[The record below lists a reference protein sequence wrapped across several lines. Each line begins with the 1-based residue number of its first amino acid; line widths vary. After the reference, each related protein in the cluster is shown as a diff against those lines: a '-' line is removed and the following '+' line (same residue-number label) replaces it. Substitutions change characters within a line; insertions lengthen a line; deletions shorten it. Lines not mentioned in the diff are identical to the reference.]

1 MALYHS
7 AKGSVN
13 YTIVGNPT
21 IVDGVM
27 TYSNVENYVRTR
39 QNFLSS
45 YNDYE
50 IVCKC
55 AKRLSTEEI
64 IYCMSTG
71 NNGNL
76 QARLLSN
83 AFRFIPHTFSNYI
96 EIKGTFATD
105 VWYWFKVR
113 RTGNTIY
120 ASYSTDGVSW
130 SNEVSKTFTQLTT
143 SSNWIAF
150 GTRVVSD
157 SSWNGTSIDLNET
170 YIKVNGQP
178 WFGVCPVEVQKH
190 QFRGPVGYEV
200 VGSPTIVDGVVSGF
214 SSSDYL
220 TIPSFNPGNNPWE
233 IVLCINTPQES
244 DMNSWQIAFGTK
256 NANQKCVRIISGV
269 TEGSKHFQVIFTGP
283 SGQIGYIGTKTTT
296 PIQPNTKTWIKT
308 IFNGSVYKVYTSLNG
323 SDYTEVSKSV
333 TSSVS
338 ISSDNSEYCFGQGLS
353 SSYASL
359 PYKGSIDLNETYIKV
374 NGKLWFYQPADTK
387 YIVKD
392 GKLVWADPR
401 IYIDDNGTITY
412 ATQNIAPVPA
422 GFTFGTTT
430 TPSIGYVDMRTQEFT
445 SAPQGATIGREE

>member
-1 MALYHS
+1 MITVNAVEVQKHRL
-7 AKGSVN
+7 KGPVG
-13 YTIVGNPT
+13 YTVVGNPT

-71 NNGNL
+71 HNGNL

-130 SNEVSKTFTQLTT
+130 SNEVSKTFAQLTT
-143 SSNWIAF
+143 ISNFIAF
-150 GTRVVSD
+150 GARITSD
-157 SSWNGTSIDLNET
+157 RDWDGTSIDLNET
-170 YIKVNGQP
+170 YIKV
-178 WFGVCPVEVQKH
+178 
-190 QFRGPVGYEV
+190 
-200 VGSPTIVDGVVSGF
+200 D
-214 SSSDYL
+214 
-220 TIPSFNPGNNPWE
+220 
-233 IVLCINTPQES
+233 
-244 DMNSWQIAFGTK
+244 
-256 NANQKCVRIISGV
+256 
-269 TEGSKHFQVIFTGP
+269 SKG
-283 SGQIGYIGTKTTT
+283 
-296 PIQPNTKTWIKT
+296 
-308 IFNGSVYKVYTSLNG
+308 
-323 SDYTEVSKSV
+323 
-333 TSSVS
+333 
-338 ISSDNSEYCFGQGLS
+338 
-353 SSYASL
+353 
-359 PYKGSIDLNETYIKV
+359 
-374 NGKLWFYQPADTK
+374 WFYQPADTK

-392 GKLVWADPR
+392 GKLVWADPH
-401 IYIDDNGTITY
+401 IYIDDNGTKTY

-430 TPSIGYVDMRTQEFT
+430 TPSIGYVDMRTQVFT
-445 SAPQGATIGREE
+445 VAPQGATIGREE